1 MIQIEHVSF
10 QYANAKEPTL
20 RDVSLTIQKGEFVV
34 LLGSSGCGK
43 TTITRL
49 INRLVPEFFEGM
61 LEGRVFV
68 DGQNTDELSIQIW
81 LVW

>member
-43 TTITRL
+43 TTIT
-49 INRLVPEFFEGM
+49 P
-61 LEGRVFV
+61 V
-68 DGQNTDELSIQIW
+68 D
-81 LVW
+81 